1 MMPILTRKN
10 LIATA
15 LGFGALGSLT
25 MGFATSAHAQITVF
39 DPTNYSQTVL
49 TAARTLQQVNNQI
62 QSLQNEAQMLLRLD
76 RNLTGIAFPQ
86 LQALLDKL
94 DGIDRLMQ
102 QAQSVDFEVDQLEAR
117 LKALYPRSFDPGST
131 RDQRLQAARARYD
144 ASTDALRRT
153 MTVQSGIVQQAREDA
168 EALAEIAARSQGAEG
183 ALAVGQATNQLL
195 ALTAKQ
201 GMALQQMM
209 AAQFRADALE
219 KQRQLTESEA
229 SRATTRRFLGSGT
242 AYTPRQ

>member
-1 MMPILTRKN
+1 MRILIHKN

-15 LGFGALGSLT
+15 LGLGALGSLT

-76 RNLTGIAFPQ
+76 RNLKGIAFPQ

-94 DGIDRLMQ
+94 DGIDRLMK
-102 QAQSVDFEVDQLEAR
+102 QAQSVDFEVDELEAR
-117 LKALYPRSFDPGST
+117 LKSLYPRSFDPAST

-153 MTVQSGIVQQAREDA
+153 MTVQSGIVQQAHEDA
-168 EALAEIAARSQGAEG
+168 EALAEIAAHSQGAEG

-229 SRATTRRFLGSGT
+229 SRAATRKFLGTGT
-242 AYTPRQ
+242 AYTPQR

>member
-1 MMPILTRKN
+1 MRILTAKN

-15 LGFGALGSLT
+15 LGLGALGSLT

-76 RNLTGIAFPQ
+76 RNLKGIAFPQ

-117 LKALYPRSFDPGST
+117 LKALYPRSFDPAST
-131 RDQRLQAARARYD
+131 RDERLQAARARYD

-153 MTVQSGIVQQAREDA
+153 MTVQSGIVQQAHEDA

-229 SRATTRRFLGSGT
+229 SRAATRRFLGTGT

>member
-1 MMPILTRKN
+1 MRILTRKY
-10 LIATA
+10 LIAMT
-15 LGFGALGSLT
+15 LGLCAAGSLT

-39 DPTNYSQTVL
+39 DPSNYSQTVL

-76 RNLTGIAFPQ
+76 RNLKGVAFPQ

-94 DGIDRLMQ
+94 DGIDRLMK

-117 LKALYPRSFDPGST
+117 LRALYPRTFDPAST
-131 RDQRLQAARARYD
+131 RDQRVQAARARYD
-144 ASTDALRRT
+144 ASTDALHRT
-153 MTVQSGIVQQAREDA
+153 MAVQSGIVQQAREDA
-168 EALAEIAARSQGAEG
+168 EALAEITARSQGAQG

-201 GMALQQMM
+201 AMALQQMM

-219 KQRQLTESEA
+219 KQRQLTEAEA
-229 SRATTRRFLGSGT
+229 SRAATRRFLGTGT
-242 AYTPRQ
+242 AYTPQQ

>member
-1 MMPILTRKN
+1 MRILTRKN

-15 LGFGALGSLT
+15 LGLGALGSLT
-25 MGFATSAHAQITVF
+25 MGFATSAQAQITVF
-39 DPTNYSQTVL
+39 DPSNYSQTVL

-76 RNLTGIAFPQ
+76 RNLKGIAFPQ

-94 DGIDRLMQ
+94 DGIDRLMK

-117 LKALYPRSFDPGST
+117 LRALYPRSFDPAST
-131 RDQRLQAARARYD
+131 RDQRLQAAQARYD
-144 ASTDALRRT
+144 ASADALRRT

-219 KQRQLTESEA
+219 KQRQLTDSEA
-229 SRATTRRFLGSGT
+229 SRAATRKFLGTGT
-242 AYTPRQ
+242 AYTPQR

>member
-1 MMPILTRKN
+1 MRILTRKN

-15 LGFGALGSLT
+15 LGLGALGSLT

-39 DPTNYSQTVL
+39 DPSNYSQTVL

-102 QAQSVDFEVDQLEAR
+102 QAQSVGFEVDQLETR
-117 LKALYPRSFDPGST
+117 LKALYPRSFDPAST

-168 EALAEIAARSQGAEG
+168 EALAQIAERSQGAEG
-183 ALAVGQATNQLL
+183 ALAIGQATNQLL

-229 SRATTRRFLGSGT
+229 SRAATRRFLGSGT

>member
-1 MMPILTRKN
+1 MRILTRKN

-15 LGFGALGSLT
+15 LGLGALGSLT

-39 DPTNYSQTVL
+39 DPSNYSQTVL

-76 RNLTGIAFPQ
+76 RNLKGIAFPQ

-117 LKALYPRSFDPGST
+117 LKALYPRRFDPAST

-153 MTVQSGIVQQAREDA
+153 MTVQSNIVQQAREDA
-168 EALAEIAARSQGAEG
+168 EALAGIASRSQGAEG

-229 SRATTRRFLGSGT
+229 SRAATRRFLGTGT

>member
-1 MMPILTRKN
+1 MRILTRKN
-10 LIATA
+10 LIVTA
-15 LGFGALGSLT
+15 LGLCAAGSLT

-39 DPTNYSQTVL
+39 DPSNYSQTVL

-76 RNLTGIAFPQ
+76 KNLKGVAFPQ
-86 LQALLDKL
+86 LQALLDRL
-94 DGIDRLMQ
+94 DGIDRLMK
-102 QAQSVDFEVDQLEAR
+102 QAQSVDFEMDQLEAR
-117 LKALYPRSFDPGST
+117 LKALYPRSFDPAST

-153 MTVQSGIVQQAREDA
+153 MTVQSGIVQQARDDA
-168 EALAEIAARSQGAEG
+168 EALAEISARSQGAEG

-229 SRATTRRFLGSGT
+229 SRAGTRRFLGTGT

>member
-1 MMPILTRKN
+1 MRILTRKY

-15 LGFGALGSLT
+15 LGLGAVGSLT

-39 DPTNYSQTVL
+39 DPSNYSQTVL

-76 RNLTGIAFPQ
+76 RNLKGIAFPQ

-94 DGIDRLMQ
+94 DGIDRLMK

-117 LKALYPRSFDPGST
+117 LRALYPRTFDPAST
-131 RDQRLQAARARYD
+131 RDQRVQAARARYD
-144 ASTDALRRT
+144 ASTDALHRT

-168 EALAEIAARSQGAEG
+168 EALAEITARSQGAEG

-201 GMALQQMM
+201 AMALQQMM
-209 AAQFRADALE
+209 AAQFRADAIE
-219 KQRQLTESEA
+219 KQRQLTEAEA
-229 SRATTRRFLGSGT
+229 SRAATRRFLGTGT
-242 AYTPRQ
+242 AYRPQQ

>member
-1 MMPILTRKN
+1 MRILTRKN
-10 LIATA
+10 LITTA
-15 LGFGALGSLT
+15 LGLGAPGSLT

-39 DPTNYSQTVL
+39 DPSNYSQTVL

-76 RNLTGIAFPQ
+76 RNLKGVAFPQ

-117 LKALYPRSFDPGST
+117 LKALYPRSFDPAST
-131 RDQRLQAARARYD
+131 RDQRLHAARARYD

-195 ALTAKQ
+195 ALIAKQ

-229 SRATTRRFLGSGT
+229 SRAATRKFLGTGS

>member
-1 MMPILTRKN
+1 MPILTRKN

-15 LGFGALGSLT
+15 LGLGALGSLT

-39 DPTNYSQTVL
+39 DPSNYSQTVL

-76 RNLTGIAFPQ
+76 RNLKGIAFPQ

-94 DGIDRLMQ
+94 DGIDRLMR
-102 QAQSVDFEVDQLEAR
+102 QAQSVDFEMDQLEAR
-117 LKALYPRSFDPGST
+117 LKALYPRSFDPAST

-168 EALAEIAARSQGAEG
+168 EALADIAARSQSAEG
-183 ALAVGQATNQLL
+183 ALAIGQATNQLL

-229 SRATTRRFLGSGT
+229 SRAATRRFLGSGT

>member
-1 MMPILTRKN
+1 MPILTRKN

-15 LGFGALGSLT
+15 LGLGALGSLT
-25 MGFATSAHAQITVF
+25 MGFVNSAHAQITVF
-39 DPTNYSQTVL
+39 DPSNYSQTVL

-76 RNLTGIAFPQ
+76 RNLKRIAFPQ
-86 LQALLDKL
+86 LQALLDRL
-94 DGIDRLMQ
+94 DGIDRLMK

-117 LKALYPRSFDPGST
+117 LKELYPRSFDPGST

-153 MTVQSGIVQQAREDA
+153 MTIQSGIVQQAREDA

-183 ALAVGQATNQLL
+183 ALAIGQATNQLL

-229 SRATTRRFLGSGT
+229 SRAATRRFLGTGT

>member
-1 MMPILTRKN
+1 MRILTRKN
-10 LIATA
+10 LIAMA
-15 LGFGALGSLT
+15 LGLGALDSLT

-39 DPTNYSQTVL
+39 DPSNYSQTVL

-168 EALAEIAARSQGAEG
+168 EALSEIAARSQSAEG

-229 SRATTRRFLGSGT
+229 SRSATRRFLGTGT

>member
-1 MMPILTRKN
+1 MRILTRKN
-10 LIATA
+10 LITTA
-15 LGFGALGSLT
+15 LGLGALGSLT

-76 RNLTGIAFPQ
+76 RNLKGIAFPQ

-94 DGIDRLMQ
+94 DGIDRLMKH
-102 QAQSVDFEVDQLEAR
+102 AQSVDFEVDQLEAR
-117 LKALYPRSFDPGST
+117 LKSLYPRSFDPAST
-131 RDQRLQAARARYD
+131 RDQRLQAARERY
-144 ASTDALRRT
+144 
-153 MTVQSGIVQQAREDA
+153 EDA

-183 ALAVGQATNQLL
+183 ALAIGQATNQLL

-229 SRATTRRFLGSGT
+229 SRAATRRFLGSGT
-242 AYTPRQ
+242 AYTPQR

>member
-1 MMPILTRKN
+1 MRILTRKN

-15 LGFGALGSLT
+15 LGLGALGSLT

-39 DPTNYSQTVL
+39 DPSNYSQTVL

-62 QSLQNEAQMLLRLD
+62 QSLQNEVQMLLRLD
-76 RNLTGIAFPQ
+76 RNLKGIAFPQ

-102 QAQSVDFEVDQLEAR
+102 QAQSVGFEMDQLEAR
-117 LKALYPRSFDPGST
+117 LKVLYPRSFDPAST

-153 MTVQSGIVQQAREDA
+153 MAVQSGIVQQAREDA
-168 EALAEIAARSQGAEG
+168 EALAEIAARSQSAEG

-229 SRATTRRFLGSGT
+229 SRAATRRFLGSGT

>member
-1 MMPILTRKN
+1 
-10 LIATA
+10 
-15 LGFGALGSLT
+15 

-39 DPTNYSQTVL
+39 DPTNYSQNVL

-76 RNLTGIAFPQ
+76 RNLTGVAFPQ

-94 DGIDRLMQ
+94 DGIDRLMK
-102 QAQSVDFEVDQLEAR
+102 QAQSVDFEVDQLETR
-117 LKALYPRSFDPGST
+117 LRALYPPSFDPGST

-168 EALAEIAARSQGAEG
+168 EALAEIVARSQGAEG

-229 SRATTRRFLGSGT
+229 SRAATRKFLGTGT
-242 AYTPRQ
+242 AYTPQQ

>member
-1 MMPILTRKN
+1 MRILTRKN

-15 LGFGALGSLT
+15 LGLGALGSLT
-25 MGFATSAHAQITVF
+25 MGFATSARAQITVF
-39 DPTNYSQTVL
+39 DPSNYSQTVL
-49 TAARTLQQVNNQI
+49 TAARTLEQVNNQI

-76 RNLTGIAFPQ
+76 QNLKGIAFPQ

-94 DGIDRLMQ
+94 DGIDRLMK

-153 MTVQSGIVQQAREDA
+153 MTVQSDIVQQAREDA
-168 EALAEIAARSQGAEG
+168 EALAEISARSQGAEG

-229 SRATTRRFLGSGT
+229 SRAGTRRFLGTGT

>member
-1 MMPILTRKN
+1 MYILTRKN

-15 LGFGALGSLT
+15 LGLCAAGSLT
-25 MGFATSAHAQITVF
+25 MGFATSAHAQIAVF
-39 DPTNYSQTVL
+39 DPSNYSQNML

-76 RNLTGIAFPQ
+76 RNLKGIAFPQ

-94 DGIDRLMQ
+94 DGIDRLMK

-117 LKALYPRSFDPGST
+117 LRALYPRTFDPGST
-131 RDQRLQAARARYD
+131 RDQRVQAARARYD
-144 ASTDALRRT
+144 ASTDALHRT
-153 MTVQSGIVQQAREDA
+153 MTVQSGIVRQAREDA
-168 EALAEIAARSQGAEG
+168 EALAEITAQSQGAEG

-219 KQRQLTESEA
+219 KQRQLTEAEA
-229 SRATTRRFLGSGT
+229 SRAATRRFLGTGT
-242 AYTPRQ
+242 AYRPQQ

>member
-1 MMPILTRKN
+1 MRILTRKN

-15 LGFGALGSLT
+15 LGLGALGSLT
-25 MGFATSAHAQITVF
+25 MGFVNSAHAQITVF
-39 DPTNYSQTVL
+39 DPSNYSQTVL

-76 RNLTGIAFPQ
+76 RNLKRIAFPQ
-86 LQALLDKL
+86 LQALLDRL
-94 DGIDRLMQ
+94 DGIDRLMK

-117 LKALYPRSFDPGST
+117 LKELYPRSFDPGST

-153 MTVQSGIVQQAREDA
+153 MTIQSGIVQQAREDA

-183 ALAVGQATNQLL
+183 ALAIGQATNQLL

-229 SRATTRRFLGSGT
+229 SRAATRRFLGTGT

>member
-1 MMPILTRKN
+1 MRIPTRKN
-10 LIATA
+10 LIAMA
-15 LGFGALGSLT
+15 LGLGAIGPLT
-25 MGFATSAHAQITVF
+25 MGFASSAHAQITVF
-39 DPTNYSQTVL
+39 DPTNYGQNIL

-76 RNLTGIAFPQ
+76 RNLKGIAFPQ
-86 LQALLDKL
+86 LQALIDKL
-94 DGIDRLMQ
+94 DGIDQLMK
-102 QAQSVDFEVDQLEAR
+102 QAQSVDFGVDQLEAR
-117 LKALYPRSFDPGST
+117 LRALYPRTFDAAST

-168 EALAEIAARSQGAEG
+168 EVLADITARSQGAEG
-183 ALAVGQATNQLL
+183 ALAVSQATNQLL

-219 KQRQLTESEA
+219 KQRQLTEAEA
-229 SRATTRRFLGSGT
+229 SRAATRKFLGTGT
-242 AYTPRQ
+242 AYTPQQ

>member
-1 MMPILTRKN
+1 MRIPTRKTV
-10 LIATA
+10 IAGVFG
-15 LGFGALGSLT
+15 LGAAGSLA
-25 MGFATSAHAQITVF
+25 MGFATSARAQITVF
-39 DPTNYSQTVL
+39 DPSNYGQNIL

-62 QSLQNEAQMLLRLD
+62 RSLQNEAQTLLRLD
-76 RNLTGIAFPQ
+76 RNLKGIAFPQ
-86 LQALLDKL
+86 LQALIDRL
-94 DGIDRLMQ
+94 DGIDRLMKR
-102 QAQSVDFEVDQLEAR
+102 AQSVDFEMDQLEDKLR
-117 LKALYPRSFDPGST
+117 TLYPRTFDQAST

-153 MTVQSGIVQQAREDA
+153 MTIQSGIVQQAREDA
-168 EALAEIAARSQGAEG
+168 EALADIAARSQGAEG

-219 KQRQLTESEA
+219 RQRQLTESEA
-229 SRATTRRFLGSGT
+229 SRAATRKFLGAGT
-242 AYTPRQ
+242 AYTLQQ

>member
-1 MMPILTRKN
+1 MRILTRKN
-10 LIATA
+10 LIVTA
-15 LGFGALGSLT
+15 LGLSAAGSLT

-39 DPTNYSQTVL
+39 DPSNYSQTVL

-76 RNLTGIAFPQ
+76 KNLKGVAFPQ
-86 LQALLDKL
+86 LQALLDRL

-102 QAQSVDFEVDQLEAR
+102 QAQSVDFEMDQLEAR
-117 LKALYPRSFDPGST
+117 LKALYPRSFDPAST
-131 RDQRLQAARARYD
+131 RDERLQAARARYD

-153 MTVQSGIVQQAREDA
+153 MTVQSGIVQQARGDA
-168 EALAEIAARSQGAEG
+168 EALAEISARSQGAEG

-229 SRATTRRFLGSGT
+229 SRAGTRRFLGTGT

>member
-1 MMPILTRKN
+1 VRILTRKN
-10 LIATA
+10 LIVTA
-15 LGFGALGSLT
+15 LGLCAAGSLT

-39 DPTNYSQTVL
+39 DPSNYSQTVM

-76 RNLTGIAFPQ
+76 KDLKGVAFPQ
-86 LQALLDKL
+86 LQALLDRL
-94 DGIDRLMQ
+94 DGIDRLMK
-102 QAQSVDFEVDQLEAR
+102 QAQSVDFEMDQLEAR
-117 LKALYPRSFDPGST
+117 LKALYPRSFDPAST

-144 ASTDALRRT
+144 ASTDALRRA
-153 MTVQSGIVQQAREDA
+153 MTVQSGIVQQARDDA
-168 EALAEIAARSQGAEG
+168 EALAEISARSQGAEG

-229 SRATTRRFLGSGT
+229 SRAATRRFLGSGT
-242 AYTPRQ
+242 TYTPGQ

>member
-1 MMPILTRKN
+1 MPVLTRKY
-10 LIATA
+10 LIAAT
-15 LGFGALGSLT
+15 LGLGAVGSLT
-25 MGFATSAHAQITVF
+25 MGFATRAHAQIAVF
-39 DPTNYSQTVL
+39 DPTNYSQNLL

-76 RNLTGIAFPQ
+76 RNLKTIPFPQ
-86 LQALLDKL
+86 LQALLEKL
-94 DGIDRLMQ
+94 NGIDRLMN
-102 QAQSVDFEVDQLEAR
+102 QAQSVDFEMDQLEAR
-117 LKALYPRSFDPGST
+117 LRTLYPRSFDPLST

-153 MTVQSGIVQQAREDA
+153 MTIQSGIVQQAREDA
-168 EALAEIAARSQGAEG
+168 GTLAEIAARSQGAEG

-201 GMALQQMM
+201 SMALQQMM

-229 SRATTRRFLGSGT
+229 SRAATRRFLGNGQ
-242 AYTPRQ
+242 AYTPQR

>member
-1 MMPILTRKN
+1 MRTLIRKN

-15 LGFGALGSLT
+15 LGLALGSLT
-25 MGFATSAHAQITVF
+25 IGFATSAHAQITVF
-39 DPTNYSQTVL
+39 DPTNYGQNIL

-76 RNLTGIAFPQ
+76 RNLKGIAFPQ
-86 LQALLDKL
+86 LQALIEKL
-94 DGIDRLMQ
+94 NGIDQLMK
-102 QAQSVDFEVDQLEAR
+102 QAQSVDFEVDQIEAR
-117 LKALYPRSFDPGST
+117 LRALYPRTFDPAST

-144 ASTDALRRT
+144 ASTDALHRT

-168 EALAEIAARSQGAEG
+168 QALADITARSQAAEG
-183 ALAVGQATNQLL
+183 ALAVSQATNQLL

-201 GMALQQMM
+201 GVALQQMM

-229 SRATTRRFLGSGT
+229 SRAATRKFLGTGT
-242 AYTPRQ
+242 AYTPQQ

>member
-1 MMPILTRKN
+1 MRILTAKN

-15 LGFGALGSLT
+15 LGLGALGSLT

-76 RNLTGIAFPQ
+76 RNLKGIAFPQ

-117 LKALYPRSFDPGST
+117 LKALYPRSFDPAST
-131 RDQRLQAARARYD
+131 RDERLQAARARYD

-153 MTVQSGIVQQAREDA
+153 MTVQSGIVQQAHEDA

-229 SRATTRRFLGSGT
+229 SRAATRKFLGTGT

>member
-1 MMPILTRKN
+1 MRILTRKN

-15 LGFGALGSLT
+15 LGLGALGSLT

-76 RNLTGIAFPQ
+76 RNLKGIAFPQ

-94 DGIDRLMQ
+94 DGIDRLMR
-102 QAQSVDFEVDQLEAR
+102 QAQSVDFEMDQLEAR
-117 LKALYPRSFDPGST
+117 LKALYPRSFDPAST

-209 AAQFRADALE
+209 AAQFRADAIE

-229 SRATTRRFLGSGT
+229 SRAATRKFLGTGT
-242 AYTPRQ
+242 AYTPQR

>member
-1 MMPILTRKN
+1 MRILTRKN
-10 LIATA
+10 LIATT
-15 LGFGALGSLT
+15 LGLCAAGSLT
-25 MGFATSAHAQITVF
+25 MGFATSARAQITVF

-76 RNLTGIAFPQ
+76 RNLKGIAFPQ

-94 DGIDRLMQ
+94 DGIDRLMK
-102 QAQSVDFEVDQLEAR
+102 QAQSVDFEVDQLETR
-117 LKALYPRSFDPGST
+117 LRALYPRSFDPAST
-131 RDQRLQAARARYD
+131 RDQRVQAARARYD
-144 ASTDALRRT
+144 ASTDALHRT

-168 EALAEIAARSQGAEG
+168 EALAEITARSQGAQG

-219 KQRQLTESEA
+219 KQRQLTEAEA
-229 SRATTRRFLGSGT
+229 SRAATRRFLGTGT

>member
-1 MMPILTRKN
+1 MRFLTRKN

-15 LGFGALGSLT
+15 LGLGALGSLT

-76 RNLTGIAFPQ
+76 KNLKGIAFPQ
-86 LQALLDKL
+86 LQTLLDKL
-94 DGIDRLMQ
+94 DGIDRLMK
-102 QAQSVDFEVDQLEAR
+102 QAQSVGFEVDQLEAR
-117 LKALYPRSFDPGST
+117 LRALYPHSFDPRAT
-131 RDQRLQAARARYD
+131 RDQRLRAARARYD
-144 ASTDALRRT
+144 ASTDALHRT

-201 GMALQQMM
+201 GMALQQML

-219 KQRQLTESEA
+219 KQRRLTESEA
-229 SRATTRRFLGSGT
+229 SRAATRKFLGTGT
-242 AYTPRQ
+242 AYTPQQ

>member
-1 MMPILTRKN
+1 MRILTRKY
-10 LIATA
+10 LIAMT
-15 LGFGALGSLT
+15 LGLCAAGSLT

-39 DPTNYSQTVL
+39 DPSNYSQTVL

-76 RNLTGIAFPQ
+76 RNLKGVAFPQ

-94 DGIDRLMQ
+94 DGIDRLMK

-117 LKALYPRSFDPGST
+117 LRALFPRTFDPAST
-131 RDQRLQAARARYD
+131 RDQRVQAARARYD

-168 EALAEIAARSQGAEG
+168 EALAEITARSQGAEG

-219 KQRQLTESEA
+219 KQRQLTEAEA
-229 SRATTRRFLGSGT
+229 SRAATRRFLGTGT
-242 AYTPRQ
+242 AYTPQQ

>member
-1 MMPILTRKN
+1 MRTPTRKN

-15 LGFGALGSLT
+15 LGLGTIGSLT
-25 MGFATSAHAQITVF
+25 MGFASSAHAQITVF
-39 DPTNYSQTVL
+39 DPTNYGQNIL

-76 RNLTGIAFPQ
+76 RNLKGIAFPQ
-86 LQALLDKL
+86 LQALIEKL
-94 DGIDRLMQ
+94 DGIDQLMK
-102 QAQSVDFEVDQLEAR
+102 QAQSVDFEVDQIEAR
-117 LKALYPRSFDPGST
+117 LRALYPRTFDPAST
-131 RDQRLQAARARYD
+131 RDQRLQAARSRYD
-144 ASTDALRRT
+144 ASTDALHRT
-153 MTVQSGIVQQAREDA
+153 MTVRSGIVQQAREDA
-168 EALAEIAARSQGAEG
+168 EALAEIAANSQGAEG

-229 SRATTRRFLGSGT
+229 SRAATRKFLGTGT
-242 AYTPRQ
+242 AYTPQQ